1 MGMFDNLTTNSDS
14 DFIRYQ
20 HIAGGCKIPCF
31 DCLSKHNRIYEN
43 NFDIPLVGEENHP
56 KCNCYY
62 KDVQIKQL
70 GTISNKGLNSP
81 DVWLKLYGKLPD
93 YYITKDEARNNYGW
107 DNSKNTLSGKAPG
120 KMLGGDIYHNVPPI
134 LPEKPGRIW
143 YECDIDYSGG
153 KRNNLRLYYSND
165 GLIFYSADH
174 GRENFYQVK

>member
-1 MGMFDNLTTNSDS
+1 MGIYYNISNSD
-14 DFIRYQ
+14 FVQYQ
-20 HIAGGCKIPCF
+20 HVAGGCKIPCF

-43 NFDIPLVGEENHP
+43 NSYIPLVGEENHP
-56 KCNCYY
+56 QCHCYY
-62 KDVQIKQL
+62 KDVKTKQL
-70 GTISNKGLNSP
+70 GTISNKGLDSP
-81 DVWLKLYGKLPD
+81 YVWLKLYGRLPD
-93 YYITKDEARNNYGW
+93 YYITKDEAKNNYGW

-165 GLIFYSADH
+165 GLMFYSDDH
-174 GRENFYQVK
+174 GRESFYQVK